1 MSAQHKPLRVGLLD
15 VAARR
20 RAELARTSPAAPSAP
35 PPSPTLAAPPER
47 DPVAVLNER
56 RANLVEK
63 VARLQGA
70 MRGTAGRHR
79 AELGAEIAQA
89 NAALT
94 KINVERRALVGP
106 SVGEMYAAPL
116 RIVASLLE
124 VLDRAQDEG
133 FVRSDADV
141 AQLDAAA
148 SWLEAN
154 GAGDR

>member
-1 MSAQHKPLRVGLLD
+1 MSARHKPLRVGLLD

-20 RAELARTSPAAPSAP
+20 RAELARTSPAAPPMAP
-35 PPSPTLAAPPER
+35 ATPAPVVAPER

-56 RANLVEK
+56 RATLVEK

-70 MRGTAGRHR
+70 MRGTTGRHR
-79 AELGAEIAQA
+79 SEIGAEIAQA

-94 KINVERRALVGP
+94 KINAERRALVGS
-106 SVGEMYAAPL
+106 SVSEAYTAPL
-116 RIVASLLE
+116 RIVAALLE